1 MKKIIIKTLCALFVL
16 LSFGTFS
23 QSVTIISGFSNAD
36 AFTAA
41 EPKKLIVYTAN
52 GVNLPTNPIYEWSVA
67 NGNIIG
73 VNTLQN
79 CNIEWDNTNNVGAN
93 LKSVTVKIKNSSQVI
108 VAEDTKTITVKY
120 IGNVNSIFINGNE
133 TGNGGGQVLG
143 CATNNLTVSSS
154 IPDTDPSVSLVYSW
168 SFPSGWSPSTATTTT
183 NSVSVAPNL
192 NGGGNINVSVRRSD
206 GTTSKSANISVS
218 RPQFTSPTV
227 SNYGTLQGV
236 YSGGYFDRVLC
247 GTTTIEVTGGNGT
260 SYDWQTT
267 GGVSANSTTSTSS
280 ISASSDG
287 TIKVYPVSACGSAV
301 GTDNYAL
308 TNIKTGTPGTP
319 TFLADGDG
327 NSFVNMCAGNSKYLV
342 VNSDRANSFDFQLL
356 NGSASLLYYGGNT
369 ASFSASNTGTKP
381 SLIIVM
387 VRVVIQNTSM

>member
-154 IPDTDPSVSLVYSW
+154 IPDTDPSVSLVY
-168 SFPSGWSPSTATTTT
+168 
-183 NSVSVAPNL
+183 
-192 NGGGNINVSVRRSD
+192 
-206 GTTSKSANISVS
+206 
-218 RPQFTSPTV
+218 
-227 SNYGTLQGV
+227 
-236 YSGGYFDRVLC
+236 
-247 GTTTIEVTGGNGT
+247 
-260 SYDWQTT
+260 
-267 GGVSANSTTSTSS
+267 
-280 ISASSDG
+280 
-287 TIKVYPVSACGSAV
+287 
-301 GTDNYAL
+301 
-308 TNIKTGTPGTP
+308 
-319 TFLADGDG
+319 
-327 NSFVNMCAGNSKYLV
+327 
-342 VNSDRANSFDFQLL
+342 
-356 NGSASLLYYGGNT
+356 
-369 ASFSASNTGTKP
+369 
-381 SLIIVM
+381 
-387 VRVVIQNTSM
+387 

>member
-133 TGNGGGQVLG
+133 SGNGGSQVLG
-143 CATNNLTVSSS
+143 CSTNSVTVSSS
-154 IPDTDPSVSLVYSW
+154 IPDTNPSVSLVYSW

-183 NSVSVAPNL
+183 NSVSVVPNL
-192 NGGGNINVSVRRSD
+192 NGGGNISVSVRRSD
-206 GTTSKSANISVS
+206 GSTTKSASISVS
-218 RPQFTSPTV
+218 RPTV
-227 SNYGTLQGV
+227 SSTSFPLITDFGTAQGTLTG
-236 YSGGYFDRVLC
+236 SKLLC
-247 GTTTIEVTGGNGT
+247 SSTNF
-260 SYDWQTT
+260 S
-267 GGVSANSTTSTSS
+267 NSTL
-280 ISASSDG
+280 
-287 TIKVYPVSACGSAV
+287 
-301 GTDNYAL
+301 DNA
-308 TNIKTGTPGTP
+308 
-319 TFLADGDG
+319 
-327 NSFVNMCAGNSKYLV
+327 
-342 VNSDRANSFDFQLL
+342 QE
-356 NGSASLLYYGGNT
+356 
-369 ASFSASNTGTKP
+369 
-381 SLIIVM
+381 
-387 VRVVIQNTSM
+387 